1 LRAPFV
7 NARQTTKILG
17 LQWRKAPMN
26 APTHIK
32 DADALGLTLEP
43 LSPSIGS
50 IVHGIDLQKPMSDE
64 MTAVI
69 RKTLVDRKVIFF
81 RDQDITTE
89 QHLAFGRKF
98 GELEVHPFGPQN
110 AEYPE
115 VLSIAHDKDNK
126 GRENTWHSDVTWR
139 LEPSLGSILRALEIP
154 GSGGDTLFANM
165 EMAYDDLPEDFKETL
180 DGAVAVHDF
189 ANFRHGLRKKGL
201 SEEEI
206 EVYNKRYPN
215 PHHPVI
221 RTHPESGR
229 KSIYVNVAFAQYI
242 EGWDR
247 TESDAMLQFLYS
259 RAAIP
264 EYQCR
269 FSWANN
275 SIAFWDNR
283 SSQHYAVS
291 DYWPAVRRME
301 RVTVIGDKPV

>member
-1 LRAPFV
+1 
-7 NARQTTKILG
+7 
-17 LQWRKAPMN
+17 MN

-269 FSWANN
+269 FSWADN